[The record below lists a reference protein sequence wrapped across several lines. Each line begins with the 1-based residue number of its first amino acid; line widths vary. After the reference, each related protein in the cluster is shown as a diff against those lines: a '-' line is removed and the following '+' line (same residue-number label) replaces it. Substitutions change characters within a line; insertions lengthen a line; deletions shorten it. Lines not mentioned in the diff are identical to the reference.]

1 MKKLL
6 PALVAVIGIAIPAT
20 AGAAT
25 FKGIVIAK
33 QVRRHALVVASKS
46 GVVRTVHTHHLGM
59 RVGARVTVKASRLSD
74 GTFSATR
81 VTANGH
87 AARARIHGVVA
98 GRTRGRF
105 LVSAGHALLA
115 IRTGQSFSTND
126 QGSGPPPG
134 TVVNVTVNLNG
145 DQLDEQDVQ
154 EVGHAQR
161 LELEGNVVS
170 VTQPSSST
178 AGAILLQVG
187 TSTISV
193 VVPAGTTL
201 PALNPGDSVQLKVEL
216 SGTTFTLVTS
226 TDENDNQGD
235 DGGGSGDN
243 SGGGGGG
250 NGGGGGGD
258 NGGGGDGG
266 GGD

>member
-6 PALVAVIGIAIPAT
+6 PAVLAVIGIALPAT

-33 QVRRHALVVASKS
+33 QVRRHALVVASQS
-46 GVVRTVHTHHLGM
+46 GVVRTVHTHRLST
-59 RVGARVTVKASRLSD
+59 RLGARVTVTASRLPD

-98 GRTRGRF
+98 RRLRGRF

-115 IRTGQSFSTND
+115 VRTGQSFSTND
-126 QGSGPPPG
+126 QGSGPAPG

-178 AGAILLQVG
+178 AGAIALQVG

-201 PALNPGDSVQLKVEL
+201 PPLNPGDSVQLKVEL
-216 SGTTFTLVTS
+216 SGSTFTLVTS

-235 DGGGSGDN
+235 DGGGGGDN
-243 SGGGGGG
+243 AGTGGA
-250 NGGGGGGD
+250 NSGGGGD